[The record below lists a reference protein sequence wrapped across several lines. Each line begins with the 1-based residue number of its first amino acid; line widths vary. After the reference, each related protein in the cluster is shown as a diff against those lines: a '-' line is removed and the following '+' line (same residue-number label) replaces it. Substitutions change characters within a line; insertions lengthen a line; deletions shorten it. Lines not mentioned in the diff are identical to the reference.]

1 MNETYLESQHRF
13 LFLCFFMP
21 HLFVCFLNI
30 YIVDLQCCV
39 SFRYIYSKV
48 IQLHTHTYSF
58 SDSQILFSYMLLQ
71 DIKYCPLCYTV
82 GPCWLSVVYIVV
94 YIC

>member
-1 MNETYLESQHRF
+1 MFIYLMNETYLESQHRF

-48 IQLHTHTYSF
+48 IQLHTHTHILF
-58 SDSQILFSYMLLQ
+58 QILRFCSL
-71 DIKYCPLCYTV
+71 ICYYKI
-82 GPCWLSVVYIVV
+82 LNIVP
-94 YIC
+94 YAIL